1 MAYNL
6 HMIVN
11 IHSLIQTISIAPLQV
26 HVYSEALPTQHGY
39 CAGVSRRSATVDA
52 KLNNINMCHNLMSNI
67 IYERFAEDKEI
78 FCVHCIELNIPISGR
93 SDLVMEK
100 AEAAMNEH
108 DSMLI
113 TCINDHLVIV

>member
-1 MAYNL
+1 
-6 HMIVN
+6 
-11 IHSLIQTISIAPLQV
+11 
-26 HVYSEALPTQHGY
+26 
-39 CAGVSRRSATVDA
+39 
-52 KLNNINMCHNLMSNI
+52 MSNI

-113 TCINDHLVIV
+113 TCINDHLVIVWARWRHYIFNSNLQKIANRSFEYKNKDLH